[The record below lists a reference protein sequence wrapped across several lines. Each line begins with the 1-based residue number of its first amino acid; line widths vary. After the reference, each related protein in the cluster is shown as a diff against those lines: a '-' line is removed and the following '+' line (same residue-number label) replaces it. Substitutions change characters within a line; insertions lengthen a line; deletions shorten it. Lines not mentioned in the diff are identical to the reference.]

1 MSETKL
7 KLKQGQT
14 NYSWML
20 EDEKDTQNKD
30 VIALNTSIAL
40 TILDLMD
47 KHDLTKTEIAKK
59 AGISVQLLG
68 RICHGRVKSI
78 STHTIAKLQ
87 SAFGEKIITVKDY
100 SQKL

>member
-1 MSETKL
+1 MSL
-7 KLKQGQT
+7 KHGQPYT
-14 NYSWML
+14 TWMQEGEYL
-20 EDEKDTQNKD
+20 SKNRD
-30 VIALNTSIAL
+30 VVMLNTSIAL

-47 KHDLTKTEIAKK
+47 KHKLTKTELAEK

-87 SAFGEKIITVKDY
+87 TAFGEEILTIKDY
-100 SQKL
+100 SEKV